1 MNYRTAQTRRCVGL
15 TLIIALLATTPV
27 AGQFGGGEVSDWEKR
42 LTKLESKVNHI
53 GKWMNK
59 LKESPLGSSEEPE
72 VKVFRLQ
79 YTTAPVVAQNLQIL
93 LGEEGYRLAIDENS
107 NVLIVSAPPA
117 TSQRIEAVI
126 RAIDIA
132 PATSD
137 GSDSADRSTL
147 GPKSL
152 MVRIFWL
159 SQGQAD
165 SDSPPAADYLPGS
178 VIDALTRVG
187 LTEAYV
193 VSQSNSTV
201 AFDTDS
207 KSRFNVGDY
216 PVRVDG
222 QLQTVNAQGEITVFD
237 ENSMRLEID
246 TYTTRE
252 VSVNKQ
258 LEFVQEN
265 EIHGSIVA
273 PIGHFSVLGTT
284 NYSPT
289 KAGTVKKGALV
300 IQMLDAQTFSA
311 GSE

>member
-1 MNYRTAQTRRCVGL
+1 MSYRTGL
-15 TLIIALLATTPV
+15 TGLFLGSTLIIALLATTP
-27 AGQFGGGEVSDWEKR
+27 AKGQFGGGGVSDLDKR

-53 GKWMNK
+53 GKWMTK

-72 VKVFRLQ
+72 VKVFQLK
-79 YTTAPVVAQNLQIL
+79 YATVPAVAQNLQIL
-93 LGEEGYRLAIDENS
+93 LGEEGYRLAIEENS
-107 NVLIVSAPPA
+107 NALIVSAPPA
-117 TSQRIEAVI
+117 TSQRIEALI

-132 PATSD
+132 PATRD

-159 SQGQAD
+159 SQGAAD
-165 SDSPPAADYLPGS
+165 EDSPPAADYLPGP
-178 VIDALTRVG
+178 VIDALTHVG

-201 AFDTDS
+201 AFDGDS
-207 KSRFNVGDY
+207 KSQFRVGDY

-222 QLQTVNAQGEITVFD
+222 QLQTLNAQGEITAVD
-237 ENSMRLEID
+237 ENIMRLRIE

-252 VSVNKQ
+252 ITVDDE

-265 EIHGSIVA
+265 EVHGAIVA
-273 PIGHFSVLGTT
+273 PIGHFSVVGTT
-284 NYSPT
+284 NYAPT
-289 KAGTVKKGALV
+289 KMGTVKKGALV
-300 IQMLDAQTFSA
+300 LQMLKAQTFGA
-311 GSE
+311 GTK